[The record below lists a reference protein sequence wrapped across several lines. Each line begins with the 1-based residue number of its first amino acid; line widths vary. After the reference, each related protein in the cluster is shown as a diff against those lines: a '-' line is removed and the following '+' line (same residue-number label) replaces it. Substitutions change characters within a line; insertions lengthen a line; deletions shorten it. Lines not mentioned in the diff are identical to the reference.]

1 MNTKRY
7 HTLTED
13 NTSASIKIAEMAR
26 EFILLPT
33 RIAIWVPGKK
43 ISFQEMASMCMK
55 RVKNTRENSLME
67 RNMARA
73 ATITAV
79 GLFFRD
85 SGTRIENMDSVSSPT
100 QTLKSTKETGSMAK
114 NMEKEHTITK
124 TETSI
129 SVIG

>member
-1 MNTKRY
+1 
-7 HTLTED
+7 
-13 NTSASIKIAEMAR
+13 
-26 EFILLPT
+26 
-33 RIAIWVPGKK
+33 
-43 ISFQEMASMCMK
+43 MCMK

-79 GLFFRD
+79 GLFIRD

-114 NMEKEHTITK
+114 SMEKERTTTK